1 MNIEDN
7 KIQDNAK
14 NLSAEEVL
22 AKSVTHLLNDNAQ
35 HLSAV
40 TLKKLDTARN
50 QAVSQLAARQSGGI
64 SQSGNVL
71 QWFGHGSYFDQHKL
85 ITISML
91 MGVALLTF
99 FAIQQLNKEHSPVV
113 SYEEN
118 SDAFLLA
125 SELPP
130 EAFADKG
137 FDTWVVSKRD

>member
-1 MNIEDN
+1 MNIDDN
-7 KIQDNAK
+7 TIKDKAT
-14 NLSAEEVL
+14 NLSADEAL
-22 AKSVTHLLNDNAQ
+22 AKSAARLLNDNAQ

-50 QAVSQLAARQSGGI
+50 QAVSQLAARQSAGVN
-64 SQSGNVL
+64 QSGSVL

-85 ITISML
+85 VTISML
-91 MGVALLTF
+91 MGVVLITF
-99 FAIQQLNKEHSPVV
+99 FVAQQFNKALSPVV